1 VIETPPST
9 DVAKAPGDDR
19 ILKLTRDAYQSST
32 NYFDA
37 NIRNE
42 IAQDLRQWQSVHSPN
57 SKYLSPGY
65 AGRSKLF
72 RPKTRAFVQK
82 AEAKAAEAFF
92 SSVDV
97 LNIKPDDPDDKLAN
111 KAATFYKA
119 LLQKRLTMPQPHGIP
134 WYLTCIGAYQET
146 MVPGVCI
153 SKQYWEVNTTENLNR
168 PKIDLIPIEN
178 FRFDAACDW
187 RVPVLSSPY
196 LIHMI
201 PMYIG
206 DVKTR
211 MAEGKWRTVPETV
224 LQTSARTYYDTI
236 RLQRE
241 NKRQDSTTN
250 KHDFTDF
257 DICWI
262 HENIV
267 KIDGQ
272 DMHWYTVGTEAVLS
286 DPVPLDTKYPTGRPF
301 VIGFSTIEAHRNYP
315 SSSTRLARDIQR
327 EANDLANQRIDNV
340 SFVLNKRYF
349 AKRNKQVDLASLVR
363 NMPGSVTLLDDPDKD
378 VRVVET
384 PDVTSSAYQEQDRL
398 NLDFDDVVGG
408 MAQSS
413 VASNRKLNETVGG
426 MNILQMNQ
434 NVVDAYRLR
443 TFIETWVEPTLQQ
456 LVELERFYE
465 DDIRIVT
472 MAVQMAGLQ
481 PEELGDWIW
490 DLDVNLN
497 VNVAMQATNPQD
509 KANLALFAFNSIKNL
524 LSDGTLEQRGLNVK
538 EVAKE
543 IFAMIGYRDGS
554 RFFDWQEE
562 DPTILYLRN
571 QVTGLQQQLEMK
583 MPQRLIDAE
592 VSKKAA
598 DTVLKLVQ
606 SMYSAMQ
613 AGQVVAS
620 VPSIAPIADI
630 MLKDSGFTPQPGV
643 DPNLPAPAAPDPALT
658 QGDVYDPR
666 TGVGFMPGGN
676 THPNLPPS
684 PQQPDVGAAAGI
696 ETPAADGVR
705 R

>member
-1 VIETPPST
+1 
-9 DVAKAPGDDR
+9 
-19 ILKLTRDAYQSST
+19 
-32 NYFDA
+32 
-37 NIRNE
+37 
-42 IAQDLRQWQSVHSPN
+42 
-57 SKYLSPGY
+57 
-65 AGRSKLF
+65 
-72 RPKTRAFVQK
+72 
-82 AEAKAAEAFF
+82 
-92 SSVDV
+92 
-97 LNIKPDDPDDKLAN
+97 
-111 KAATFYKA
+111 
-119 LLQKRLTMPQPHGIP
+119 
-134 WYLTCIGAYQET
+134 
-146 MVPGVCI
+146 
-153 SKQYWEVNTTENLNR
+153 
-168 PKIDLIPIEN
+168 
-178 FRFDAACDW
+178 
-187 RVPVLSSPY
+187 
-196 LIHMI
+196 
-201 PMYIG
+201 
-206 DVKTR
+206 
-211 MAEGKWRTVPETV
+211 MAEGKWRSVPETV

-272 DMHWYTVGTEAVLS
+272 DMHWFTVGTEAVLS
-286 DPVPLDTKYPTGRPF
+286 DPVPLDAKYPTGRPF

-363 NMPGSVTLLDDPDKD
+363 NMPGSVTLLDDPEKD

-509 KANLALFAFNSIKNL
+509 KANLVLFAFNSIKNL

-620 VPSIAPIADI
+620 IPSIAPIADI

-666 TGVGFMPGGN
+666 TGVGFHPGN
-676 THPNLPPS
+676 THPNLPAN

-705 R
+705 Q